1 MLSSSV
7 DFAFPFVCIM
17 KTKFFTYRR
26 KHEKQ
31 KKMELEKHE
40 KAIKFEAKKENE
52 KRSKKEEL
60 LWGAMRLGLL
70 KTLQARGAMHLGL
83 LKTLRARP
91 TYARS
96 YYIILI

>member
-1 MLSSSV
+1 MLFSSV
-7 DFAFPFVCIM
+7 DLAFSLLFVM
-17 KTKFFTYRR
+17 ETMFFTYRG

-40 KAIKFEAKKENE
+40 KATKKEARKENE

-60 LWGAMRLGLL
+60 LG
-70 KTLQARGAMHLGL
+70 GAMHLAL
-83 LKTLRARP
+83 LKRNRARP